1 MSDDIPKQMEGR
13 RNATVGYPDLTNALK
28 KAEATGTSKEDI
40 LANAR
45 KPSFMVVDMRKA
57 LGMMVQLITPRAK
70 RLHDAILRAATDW
83 DGETDLLRRLG

>member
-1 MSDDIPKQMEGR
+1 
-13 RNATVGYPDLTNALK
+13 
-28 KAEATGTSKEDI
+28 
-40 LANAR
+40 
-45 KPSFMVVDMRKA
+45 MVVDMRKA